1 MININSVMI
10 TKKYRKKSKTLRKR
24 KRKRTKQIGGNTNPK
39 IILKGFDNSSS
50 SSNMLRLDNLAT
62 KIGLT
67 YDEALNLFIEAS
79 YRFQRSQ
86 GSQGSPGSPGSNNAA
101 NSILGGDPLRAF
113 TLSTKKSVDPKSQAV
128 DVFKSLEQG
137 FKTKS
142 EYNSTISELQK
153 KNGKDKQNVYVNP
166 SYEKEVRNFLIKQR
180 DNVKTK
186 PKQKISNRI
195 KEYQQN
201 VEEYKKRFNIKN
213 MPKLTSDSANNY
225 IDKMAIE
232 ILKKTEDN
240 LQKRLEIY
248 RLISRNNKTNTN
260 KTNITKIQKLSKT
273 NLKQKLTKYVTKTT
287 KKTKYSQ
294 VANVTRI
301 RDIISQIPKNKN
313 KSGQPKRTSSKNF
326 LMAAEQQEV
335 NSTKAAAVLIKKLV
349 DRRVALNSMNPK
361 KKNMLQELK
370 KRKEA
375 EKEAAAAT
383 KIQALFRGHQV
394 RKTGPIKRGRP

>member
-24 KRKRTKQIGGNTNPK
+24 KKKRTKQIGGKPNPNIK
-39 IILKGFDNSSS
+39 LEGIDNSSS

-62 KIGLT
+62 EIGLT

-113 TLSTKKSVDPKSQAV
+113 NLSTKKSISTNVATQEALTNLFNPQLDFTRSNDRSPSKNQKS
-128 DVFKSLEQG
+128 KS
-137 FKTKS
+137 KN
-142 EYNSTISELQK
+142 NSTI
-153 KNGKDKQNVYVNP
+153 YVRP
-166 SYEKEVRNFLIKQR
+166 DYENEVRNFLIKQR
-180 DNVKTK
+180 DSVKTK
-186 PKQKISNRI
+186 PKQTISNKI
-195 KEYQQN
+195 EKYQQN
-201 VEEYKKRFNIKN
+201 VDEYKDRFQIKN
-213 MPKLTSDSANNY
+213 MPKLTSDSANNF
-225 IDKMAIE
+225 IDKMAKE
-232 ILKKTEDN
+232 ILNKTKDN
-240 LQKRLEIY
+240 PQKRLEIY

-260 KTNITKIQKLSKT
+260 KTNTTKIQKLSEN
-273 NLKQKLTKYVTKTT
+273 NLKQKLTKYITKTT

-294 VANVTRI
+294 VANATRI
-301 RDIISQIPKNKN
+301 RAIINEIPKNKN
-313 KSGQPKRTSSKNF
+313 KSGQPKRTNSQNF
-326 LMAAEQQEV
+326 LMAAKQQDL
-335 NSTKAAAVLIKKLV
+335 NRTKAAAVLIKKLV
-349 DRRVALNSMNPK
+349 DRRRALNSMNPK

-394 RKTGPIKRGRP
+394 RKKKK